1 MAHKKGQGSSKNGRE
16 SHSKRLGVK
25 KFGGEFVLA
34 GNILVRQRGTQFHP
48 GLGVGLGKDHTLFA
62 KRHGVV
68 EFETKRNNRKYIHVQ
83 PIAELEEA
91 MENAVKA
98 AQEEVVEAP
107 KAAKKEVKET
117 KKAEPKAEAPK
128 ANTAS
133 ADDLTALAGVGPKMA
148 DKMIAAGITSFAQ
161 LAEMTEESIAALE
174 AEKGKIT
181 TPANWAKW
189 TAEAKT
195 K

>member
-1 MAHKKGQGSSKNGRE
+1 
-16 SHSKRLGVK
+16 
-25 KFGGEFVLA
+25 
-34 GNILVRQRGTQFHP
+34 
-48 GLGVGLGKDHTLFA
+48 
-62 KRHGVV
+62 
-68 EFETKRNNRKYIHVQ
+68 
-83 PIAELEEA
+83 

-107 KAAKKEVKET
+107 KAAKKEAKET

-128 ANTAS
+128 ADTAS

-148 DKMIAAGITSFAQ
+148 DKMNAAGITSFAQ
-161 LAEMTEESIAALE
+161 LAAMTEESIAALE

>member
-107 KAAKKEVKET
+107 KAAKKEAKET
-117 KKAEPKAEAPK
+117 KKAEPKVEAPK
-128 ANTAS
+128 ADTGS

-161 LAEMTEESIAALE
+161 LAAMTEESIAALE